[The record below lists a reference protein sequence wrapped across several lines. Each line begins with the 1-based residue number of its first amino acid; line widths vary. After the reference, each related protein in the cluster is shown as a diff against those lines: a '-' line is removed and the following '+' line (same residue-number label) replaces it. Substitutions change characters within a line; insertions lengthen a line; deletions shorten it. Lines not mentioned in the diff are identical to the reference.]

1 MPFINLWK
9 QVISRVVVSRFS
21 RICEV
26 LVSSV
31 SGKRLEICYLVRLKE
46 QDFMVHRMHLLY
58 SRGESQSSICETE
71 IRSHRPKIQ
80 LEPPTINVERE
91 VPGGVLKI

>member
-1 MPFINLWK
+1 
-9 QVISRVVVSRFS
+9 
-21 RICEV
+21 
-26 LVSSV
+26 
-31 SGKRLEICYLVRLKE
+31 
-46 QDFMVHRMHLLY
+46 MVHRMHLLY